1 MLVLYEV
8 VIDEVVLAKDME
20 RDNAFEFAE
29 QYLANHNGEN
39 VTLLVRRQKD
49 SVIECQ

>member
-20 RDNAFEFAE
+20 RDNAFAFAE
-29 QYLANHNGEN
+29 QYLTDHSGEN